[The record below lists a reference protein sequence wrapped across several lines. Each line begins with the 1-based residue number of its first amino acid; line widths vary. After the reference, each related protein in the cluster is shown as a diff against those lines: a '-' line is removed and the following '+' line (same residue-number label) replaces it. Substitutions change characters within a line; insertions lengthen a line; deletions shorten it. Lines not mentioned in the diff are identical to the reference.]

1 MGANNWFP
9 RFWGTMDALRRREGF
24 YFWSIFAQVRLPW
37 TDFVRPDSN
46 FNICS
51 WNFHDENVT
60 KILEGNGNGREMIK
74 IVMHDVDY
82 SPELPSLDIIDKY
95 FDGDWRRGKEIHR
108 VTITNRLYQISPGET
123 KAWFSND
130 DKQHRC
136 CRQIFDIAHRCQKVS
151 PKS

>member
-1 MGANNWFP
+1 M
-9 RFWGTMDALRRREGF
+9 
-24 YFWSIFAQVRLPW
+24 
-37 TDFVRPDSN
+37 
-46 FNICS
+46 
-51 WNFHDENVT
+51 T

-123 KAWFSND
+123 KA
-130 DKQHRC
+130 
-136 CRQIFDIAHRCQKVS
+136 
-151 PKS
+151 